1 MKKLIALASALGI
14 AGMLALGTAAAQTTD
29 YPNKPIRLITPFPPG
44 GGTDVV
50 ARIIGEKLA
59 ELLAQPVVIDN
70 RGGAGGSL
78 GTEQAARAPAD
89 GYTLVLGSTATHA
102 VNPSLYSK
110 VGYDP
115 ITDFVAISQV
125 ASTSLLLV
133 VRPTL
138 PVKNVAELIALS
150 KTMPAAAGLTY
161 ASAGPGS
168 AQHLGG
174 ELFKSL
180 SGANLL
186 HIPYRG
192 AGPAMADLL
201 AGHVDM
207 MFDTM
212 PSAMPQARSGK
223 LRMLGISSLAR
234 AADLPAVATIAET
247 VPHYE
252 LVSWWG
258 LFAPKGTPPAVVERL
273 NGAVKRALA
282 SRDLQDKFKAAG
294 IDGNWSSSADFAALV
309 RAEVPKWRKVIEQ
322 SGAKV
327 D

>member
-1 MKKLIALASALGI
+1 VKKFIALASAFGV
-14 AGMLALGTAAAQTTD
+14 AGMLAFGTAAAQTTD

-70 RGGAGGSL
+70 KGGAGGSL
-78 GTEQAARAPAD
+78 GTELAARAAPD

-102 VNPSLYSK
+102 VNPSLYTK

-115 ITDFVAISQV
+115 IADFVPISQV
-125 ASTSLLLV
+125 ASTSLLLT
-133 VRPTL
+133 VRPSL

-150 KTMPAAAGLTY
+150 KTKPAGAGLTY

-180 SGANLL
+180 SSANLL

-212 PSAMPQARSGK
+212 PSAMPQVRAGK
-223 LRMLGISSLAR
+223 LRALGVSSPAR
-234 AADLPAVATIAET
+234 DADLPAVPAIAET

-258 LFAPKGTPPAVVERL
+258 LFAPKGTPPAIVERL

-282 SRDLQDKFKAAG
+282 SKDLQDKFKAAG
-294 IDGNWSSSADFAALV
+294 IDGSWSSSADLAVLL
-309 RAEVPKWRKVIEQ
+309 RGEVPKWRKVIEQ

>member
-1 MKKLIALASALGI
+1 MKNLIAFASALGI
-14 AGMLALGTAAAQTTD
+14 AGMLALVPAAAQTTD

-50 ARIIGEKLA
+50 ARIVGEKLA

-70 RGGAGGSL
+70 RSGAGGSL

-115 ITDFVAISQV
+115 VADFAPVSQV
-125 ASTSLLLV
+125 ASTSLLLM

-150 KTMPAAAGLTY
+150 KTKPAGAGLTY

-186 HIPYRG
+186 HVPYRG

-223 LRMLGISSLAR
+223 LRMLGISRLAR
-234 AADLPAVATIAET
+234 DADLPAVPAIAET

-282 SRDLQDKFKAAG
+282 SKDLQDKFKAAG
-294 IDGNWSSSADFAALV
+294 IDGSWSSPADFAALLKL
-309 RAEVPKWRKVIEQ
+309 EVPKWRKVIEQ